1 MNRIAALFNR
11 KKENILN
18 IYFTVGYPELDAA
31 VSVVSHLDKAGVDIV
46 EMGIPYSDPLAD
58 GPTIQESGTRALKN
72 GMTIDLLFEQVK
84 KLREQS
90 EIPIVLMGYFNQML
104 QYGVESFLDKAVATG
119 ADAVIMP
126 DLPMDVYS
134 RDYKSMFEDRG
145 LGISFLVTPQT
156 SEERIQRAAD
166 LSKHSFLYIISKS
179 SITGSAS
186 GISED
191 QIKYFN
197 KIKELKG
204 NTPSLIGFGIHDKKT
219 FETASDHANGAI
231 IGSAFIRHLS
241 KHGYD
246 KESIS
251 TFVAKILS

>member
-1 MNRIAALFNR
+1 MNRIEALFSR

-18 IYFTVGYPELDAA
+18 IYFTAGFPELDAT
-31 VSVVSHLDKAGVDIV
+31 VSIMKFLDHEGVDIV
-46 EMGIPYSDPLAD
+46 ELGIPYSDPLAD
-58 GPTIQESGTRALKN
+58 GPTIQESGSAALEH
-72 GMTIDLLFEQVK
+72 GMTLDILFKQVK

-104 QYGVESFLDKAVATG
+104 QYGVEAFLDQAVATG

-126 DLPMDVYS
+126 DLPMEVYE
-134 RDYKSMFEDRG
+134 RDYQSMVEDRG

-166 LSKHSFLYIISKS
+166 LSRHSFLYIISKS

-186 GISED
+186 GISKD

-219 FETASDHANGAI
+219 FETASNHANGAI

-241 KHGYD
+241 EHGYD
-246 KESIS
+246 KKSIS
-251 TFVAKILS
+251 TFVQRF